1 MIFTTKKSIY
11 SAALLL
17 SAVSTVFSASAETN
31 PVIEEVLVSASLTP
45 IAQSRSAN
53 AVTVIDSEQ
62 LKNRAALTVSDLLR
76 VVPGL
81 AVSRSGVLGSN
92 TPSSRARCRV

>member
-31 PVIEEVLVSASLTP
+31 PVIEEVLVSA
-45 IAQSRSAN
+45 
-53 AVTVIDSEQ
+53 
-62 LKNRAALTVSDLLR
+62 
-76 VVPGL
+76 
-81 AVSRSGVLGSN
+81 
-92 TPSSRARCRV
+92 